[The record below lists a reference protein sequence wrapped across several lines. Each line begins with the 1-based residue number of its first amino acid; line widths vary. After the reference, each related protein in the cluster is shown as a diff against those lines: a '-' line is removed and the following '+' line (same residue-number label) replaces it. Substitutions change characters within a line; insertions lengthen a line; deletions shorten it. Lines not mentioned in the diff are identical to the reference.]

1 MTLERGVP
9 LQTVL
14 TNLLITLTCAV
25 CGGHIIGT
33 SPKIYTACAFCL
45 LYAAGFAESL
55 GGSVVWLLE
64 DEDYHLGSATSV
76 PNLLFDACI
85 LVESLASLLLAAAL
99 LEYIPNHWLGNLARQ
114 HRVKLALGGAAFTA
128 AMLAVIVL
136 YPSYYLAMYLSIPC
150 GIVFVASLVLVYRAS
165 WHRRSLLAW
174 LHMPVMWTLAGMI
187 VLLVG
192 TGESALAGTICGH
205 GGHFEII
212 RCPYMSKFFDPQT
225 VYNLVCFFGYSLMWV
240 GAHRMCNGHKANAR
254 RLPAVVQGTQP
265 EAQPLISADRGDA
278 QV

>member
-1 MTLERGVP
+1 
-9 LQTVL
+9 
-14 TNLLITLTCAV
+14 
-25 CGGHIIGT
+25 
-33 SPKIYTACAFCL
+33 
-45 LYAAGFAESL
+45 
-55 GGSVVWLLE
+55 VWLLE

-136 YPSYYLAMYLSIPC
+136 YPSYYLAMCVPARICTADYVPCVVVSHLAGCRYLSIPC

-254 RLPAVVQGTQP
+254 RLPAAVQGTQP
-265 EAQPLISADRGDA
+265 EAQPLIRADRGDA